1 MHRNVLITLLGIAAL
16 ALVWGVLALALGS
29 PSLKLAGSNTS
40 SDTSPSCLPATLDH
54 TAALP
59 GTAVDVSPEPETDT
73 ANPRTQI
80 SFLGVPASAIRA
92 VSVVGQRSGAHSG
105 RLHAY
110 SQGDGA
116 SFAPDTPFETGE
128 DVTVHAVI
136 GAGSTAKQVAFASAS
151 TPPIRPRTPPSSP
164 TRRRRPPTTRAS
176 TRCPARSRRS

>member
-29 PSLKLAGSNTS
+29 PSLKLGGSSAS
-40 SDTSPSCLPATLDH
+40 SNASPACLPATLNH

-73 ANPRTQI
+73 ANPHTQI
-80 SFLGVPASAIRA
+80 SFLGMPAAAISA
-92 VSVVGQRSGAHSG
+92 VSVVGQHSGAHTG
-105 RLHAY
+105 RLRAY

-116 SFAPDTPFETGE
+116 SFAPDTPFDTGE
-128 DVTVHAVI
+128 DVTVHA
-136 GAGSTAKQVAFASAS
+136 SAS
-151 TPPIRPRTPPSSP
+151 TLPTRPRTPPSSP
-164 TRRRRPPTTRAS
+164 TTPPRPPTTRAS